1 MCPRCKDK
9 VSRVEQAGLG
19 SIFLCTQGGSRFVY
33 RERERLQVRYIYSER
48 MSEKVREERERQSNR
63 VEQVGLDFILQ
74 CQVALG
80 SFIYIMDNGHL
91 LAEAKLTGLQNIISF
106 Y

>member
-48 MSEKVREERERQSNR
+48 MSEKVREERERQSNPGGTGR
-63 VEQVGLDFILQ
+63 TQLHPSVSG
-74 CQVALG
+74 G
-80 SFIYIMDNGHL
+80 SRFVYIYNG
-91 LAEAKLTGLQNIISF
+91 Q
-106 Y
+106 